1 MNLNQEEL
9 AYNNSK
15 TFGMVASGSQLATK
29 TGVDILKNG
38 GNAAD
43 ACLAMAGV
51 LNVTLPMSCGLGGDL
66 FLLYYCAAEKKVYS
80 LNGAGT
86 APSKINAEYFINNG
100 YSSLP
105 LLGIT
110 SSAVPSAPAAY
121 FELLNKFGS
130 MPLKK
135 IWQPAIQYAIDG
147 FEVTP
152 QLSHWLKN
160 CHKTALND
168 RNLLDIYYKNGEFYN
183 SGETL
188 QQKKL
193 GVTLEK
199 VANQGRNF
207 FYQGEI
213 ADKLIATSK
222 ANNGFFTKEDLS
234 NFSVQ
239 FEEPLEIKFKGNYI
253 YQNSLP
259 SQGFMMLLTLKVL
272 ENINIRNEAD
282 LIHYMVET
290 VKCINE
296 IRGNYIGD
304 PKFVSVDLDYMFSDS
319 MIQYIRNQISYD
331 KAKNIK
337 KSNSNYF
344 YGDTTYFYA
353 IDKDGNVCSCIASLS
368 LGFGAGITIGDTG
381 IILNNRVGRGF
392 TMHPSHPNCI
402 QGGKRPINTLGSFV
416 VLNEAKECICVGG
429 TPGGDGQIQWNS
441 QNLYKILVYNANIKK
456 LLNNESRWTFIPGN
470 DPSEPS
476 DKIQLKIEETCP
488 ASTIDELLKK
498 GHPVRKVPLYKA
510 GGGAQLAVKEGNT
523 WVGVSDPRQEGLTL
537 KA

>member
-1 MNLNQEEL
+1 VDLNQGNL
-9 AYNNSK
+9 ARNNSK
-15 TFGMVASGSQLATK
+15 TFGMAASGSQLATK
-29 TGVDILKNG
+29 AGVDILKKG

-43 ACLAMAGV
+43 ACLTMAGV

-80 LNGAGT
+80 LNGAGP
-86 APSKINAEYFINNG
+86 APAKINAEYFINSG

-105 LLGIT
+105 LLGII

-121 FELLNKFGS
+121 SELLNKFAS
-130 MPLKK
+130 MSLKK
-135 IWQPAIQYAIDG
+135 LWQPAIQYAIDG

-152 QLSHWLKN
+152 QLSRWFKN
-160 CHKTALND
+160 CQKTALND
-168 RNLLDIYYKNGEFYN
+168 RNLLDMYYKNGEFYN
-183 SGETL
+183 SGEIL

-199 VANQGRNF
+199 VANQGTNF

-213 ADKLIATSK
+213 AEKLIATSNG
-222 ANNGFFTKEDLS
+222 NNGFFTKEDLS

-239 FEEPLEIKFKGNYI
+239 FEEPLQIKFKENYI
-253 YQNSLP
+253 YQNPLP

-272 ENINIRNEAD
+272 ENINICSEAD

-290 VKCINE
+290 VKCINQ
-296 IRGNYIGD
+296 IRGNFVGD
-304 PKFVSVDLDYMFSDS
+304 PKFVSVDLDDMFSDS
-319 MIQYIRNQISYD
+319 MIKYITNQISYD

-344 YGDTTYFYA
+344 YGDTTYFYS
-353 IDKDGNVCSCIASLS
+353 IDQYGNICSCIASLS

-402 QGGKRPINTLGSFV
+402 QGGKDQSI
-416 VLNEAKECICVGG
+416 
-429 TPGGDGQIQWNS
+429 
-441 QNLYKILVYNANIKK
+441 
-456 LLNNESRWTFIPGN
+456 
-470 DPSEPS
+470 
-476 DKIQLKIEETCP
+476 
-488 ASTIDELLKK
+488 
-498 GHPVRKVPLYKA
+498 H
-510 GGGAQLAVKEGNT
+510 
-523 WVGVSDPRQEGLTL
+523 
-537 KA
+537 